1 MENNFN
7 EELSVLRTKFF
18 NYIKEILKKRGTD
31 YQLIDPD
38 IIDERDSEFYDLPK
52 AIKYYEKYGTTQ
64 FDEFCI
70 VDIKI
75 EGDMILFSGVSVD
88 GSAEDYNFSEQD
100 VSTDTICEIAYLV
113 YHLEN

>member
-1 MENNFN
+1 MKNNFN
-7 EELSVLRTKFF
+7 EELSAIREKAF
-18 NYIKEILKKRGTD
+18 NYIKHILNKRGTD

-38 IIDERDSEFYDLPK
+38 IIDERDPEFYDLPR

-75 EGDMILFSGVSVD
+75 EGDTILFSGVSVD
-88 GSAEDYNFSEQD
+88 DSAEDYSFSDQD
-100 VSTDTICEIAYLV
+100 ISIDTVCGIADLV
-113 YHLEN
+113 YNLEN